1 LTEAQAID
9 GLTQRLDALSGLL
22 HVLAGDECIHA
33 AAAALPLADM
43 ADRLTR
49 GRAVAVAPAD
59 AGELILFD

>member
-1 LTEAQAID
+1 
-9 GLTQRLDALSGLL
+9 
-22 HVLAGDECIHA
+22 VLAGDECIHA